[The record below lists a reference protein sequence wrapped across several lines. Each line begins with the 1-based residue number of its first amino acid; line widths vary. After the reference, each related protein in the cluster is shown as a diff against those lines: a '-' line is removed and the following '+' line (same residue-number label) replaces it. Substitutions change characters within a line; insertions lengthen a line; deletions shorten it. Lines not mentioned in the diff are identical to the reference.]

1 MRRKIKFGGADWL
14 AELDESAYSE
24 MYSLHARGSKI
35 GVACSGGAD
44 SVYALYCVA
53 DIFADRLSDIFV
65 LHYNHKVRTDSDSD
79 ERYVAELCA
88 KLGLNFVR
96 GEPDSVPVSPT
107 EDKLRALRLDFFVKE
122 FRKLGLSAI
131 VQGHHCGDVL
141 ESMLMRLA
149 RGSSGDGLCVPRA
162 ISYFKGTVFLRPLL
176 NLKKDA
182 IIASLVAS
190 KIIWCEDS
198 TNAGEDYFRNRIR
211 NKVIPILEESTQAD
225 IYKSALRSRALLEED
240 STALSDIFEREYN
253 KLNELSRDAT
263 TSLLSEFLLSCKA
276 FARRSIQRFLSENNI
291 AVRASAVDNLV
302 DKLTSKESFK
312 SSAGQTQEGQKVFV
326 CFDSEK
332 LRLYLDS
339 PKKVW
344 QYSVPLKVG
353 KNILPDGSAISVAK
367 ISLTKTRR
375 ESIKNGDNDDATT
388 AYLDLDCI
396 GNLENGVLVART
408 KQDGD
413 KYAPLGSKSPKK
425 LKEIYNAKK
434 VPQMK
439 RNVFPLVCNKK
450 GEILW
455 SPMLPP
461 SDKYKIRN
469 AGSALELTFSPR

>member
-24 MYSLHARGSKI
+24 MYSLHTRGSKI

-53 DIFADRLSDIFV
+53 DIFVDRLSDIFV

-96 GEPDSVPVSPT
+96 GEPDSMPVSPT

-122 FRKLGLSAI
+122 SRKLGLSAI

-182 IIASLVAS
+182 IIASLVVS
-190 KIIWCEDS
+190 KITWCEDS

-211 NKVIPILEESTQAD
+211 NKVIPILEESTQVD

-312 SSAGQTQEGQKVFV
+312 SFL
-326 CFDSEK
+326 DII
-332 LRLYLDS
+332 LYL
-339 PKKVW
+339 
-344 QYSVPLKVG
+344 
-353 KNILPDGSAISVAK
+353 NISK
-367 ISLTKTRR
+367 
-375 ESIKNGDNDDATT
+375 
-388 AYLDLDCI
+388 
-396 GNLENGVLVART
+396 GNA
-408 KQDGD
+408 
-413 KYAPLGSKSPKK
+413 S
-425 LKEIYNAKK
+425 
-434 VPQMK
+434 
-439 RNVFPLVCNKK
+439 
-450 GEILW
+450 
-455 SPMLPP
+455 
-461 SDKYKIRN
+461 
-469 AGSALELTFSPR
+469 

>member
-122 FRKLGLSAI
+122 SRKLGLSAI

-176 NLKKDA
+176 NLKKNA

-211 NKVIPILEESTQAD
+211 NKVIPILEESTQVD

-312 SSAGQTQEGQKVFV
+312 LSAGQTQEGQKVFV

-413 KYAPLGSKSPKK
+413 KYAPLGSKSTKK